1 MNNLKFLFGMS
12 LLVIV
17 LCVISCEKDTVPMN
31 FIPEMSTAKVD
42 ETTITRVQAMVGG
55 NIVQGTSIIDEQGI
69 LYSTA
74 SSEYFTDTA
83 KVTSLDSDGNFTV
96 LLQGLEPGKTYYY
109 CTYVKSGPTL
119 ARANVETFTTN
130 ENPETGIAV
139 TGQVDT
145 YGITYAVVGGSV
157 NLDFLPAGTGNP
169 EIGVE
174 YSYVA
179 SDGTTK
185 SLQKQIEGLTDNA
198 FTVELSNLSPAIECK
213 YRSYVRYGGIVYYG
227 EYRTFTTKSLVNIT
241 IPGEATDIT
250 LNSAEVTSNV
260 DTDKLDGKD
269 ALTVGIAYSTSASAL
284 HPDSI
289 FSSETLPVND
299 AVNGVFTVTLSNLS
313 EMTAYYYAS
322 FTETDG
328 VYCFSEIKTFTTHS
342 EKDLAITGQVKSYG
356 MTYAEINGSV
366 NKDLL
371 PDSYEILEAGIELCK
386 MSSDGIS
393 STYQEKSNSFENDA
407 FIVEVNNL
415 SPATEY
421 KYRSFVKSGARIYY
435 GEYSAFTTN
444 SLINVTTLGEI
455 TEITYK
461 SAKVT
466 LNIQTDLFDSKEN
479 LVVGV
484 AYSNSSTSLKQD
496 GIFNSEKLSVQ
507 TVTDGKVNIILSDL
521 SEKTLYYYVSFTEV
535 NGIYCFSEIK
545 EFNTEEFY
553 YEAVDLGLSVKWAAC
568 NVGTTYPEGYGGYY
582 AWGEVDEKE
591 DYSWSSYKWC
601 DGSHNA
607 ITKYYETWSSPNYVG
622 TLYIDDDV
630 AYMKWGGS
638 WRMPTADEMNEL
650 LNECTWKWT
659 VLNNVNGYIIL
670 GPNGKSIF
678 LPAAGYRKGLNSVDC
693 GYNCYYWSATMFDM
707 GNNGGWGLIPDS
719 DNLWVHGVERCN
731 GLPVR
736 PVMDK

>member
-1 MNNLKFLFGMS
+1 MNNLKFLFGMF

-83 KVTSLDSDGNFTV
+83 KITSLDSDGNFTV

-130 ENPETGIAV
+130 EDPETGIAV

-157 NLDFLPAGTGNP
+157 NLDLLPAGAGNP

-185 SLQKQIEGLTDNA
+185 SLQKQIDSLTDNA
-198 FTVELSNLSPAIECK
+198 FNVELSNLSPATECK
-213 YRSYVRYGGIVYYG
+213 YRSYVRYGGIRYYG

-241 IPGEATDIT
+241 IPGEATDIS
-250 LNSAEVTSNV
+250 LNSAKVTSNV

-328 VYCFSEIKTFTTHS
+328 VYCFSEIKTF
-342 EKDLAITGQVKSYG
+342 
-356 MTYAEINGSV
+356 
-366 NKDLL
+366 
-371 PDSYEILEAGIELCK
+371 
-386 MSSDGIS
+386 
-393 STYQEKSNSFENDA
+393 
-407 FIVEVNNL
+407 
-415 SPATEY
+415 
-421 KYRSFVKSGARIYY
+421 
-435 GEYSAFTTN
+435 
-444 SLINVTTLGEI
+444 
-455 TEITYK
+455 
-461 SAKVT
+461 
-466 LNIQTDLFDSKEN
+466 
-479 LVVGV
+479 
-484 AYSNSSTSLKQD
+484 
-496 GIFNSEKLSVQ
+496 
-507 TVTDGKVNIILSDL
+507 
-521 SEKTLYYYVSFTEV
+521 KTL
-535 NGIYCFSEIK
+535 
-545 EFNTEEFY
+545 EFKIEP
-553 YEAVDLGLSVKWAAC
+553 VDLGLSVKWANC
-568 NVGTTYPEGYGGYY
+568 NIGASSPEDHGGYY
-582 AWGEVDEKE
+582 AWGEIEEKYDYDSYTYKWMGSYGLIKYCVHGAYGVVDENRFLDLE
-591 DYSWSSYKWC
+591 
-601 DGSHNA
+601 
-607 ITKYYETWSSPNYVG
+607 
-622 TLYIDDDV
+622 DDV
-630 AYMKWGGS
+630 ANVKWGNG
-638 WRMPTADEMNEL
+638 WRIPSHDEMNEL
-650 LNECTWKWT
+650 VENCTWKWAT
-659 VLNNVNGYIIL
+659 FRNVYGYFVTGSNG
-670 GPNGKSIF
+670 NSIF
-678 LPAAGYRKGLNSVDC
+678 LPVTGYLDGTNFEFRDYGFYWINEIIGGDDFYSKELGFSETHISCTGYGTIMRYYGL
-693 GYNCYYWSATMFDM
+693 T
-707 GNNGGWGLIPDS
+707 
-719 DNLWVHGVERCN
+719 
-731 GLPVR
+731 VR